1 MSSEKATNRLIAHVD
16 KVISEIDVE
25 DKRKKNATQQISID
39 YSVPFK
45 VLDNLIRTAEDSWN
59 LDEKVRLSVFYMEFY
74 LKERIENNPQLKVDR
89 VKRFLNR
96 VHLMTEEEKVRL
108 VEFIFPDINVEKG
121 FRSEKEISEGTRFN
135 FLFKL
140 LTKTA
145 EELNLAKVHW
155 QNEGIFQSPSTMGSD
170 MEPVEY
176 CSKIATNTSLPPELL
191 RDYDWIVGCFDESVD
206 DILGIASTI
215 TRITPIEYD
224 DITKTRK
231 TGLLS
236 IKDKNDGKL

>member
-1 MSSEKATNRLIAHVD
+1 
-16 KVISEIDVE
+16 
-25 DKRKKNATQQISID
+25 
-39 YSVPFK
+39 
-45 VLDNLIRTAEDSWN
+45 
-59 LDEKVRLSVFYMEFY
+59 
-74 LKERIENNPQLKVDR
+74 
-89 VKRFLNR
+89 
-96 VHLMTEEEKVRL
+96 
-108 VEFIFPDINVEKG
+108 
-121 FRSEKEISEGTRFN
+121 
-135 FLFKL
+135 
-140 LTKTA
+140 
-145 EELNLAKVHW
+145 
-155 QNEGIFQSPSTMGSD
+155 MGSD

-215 TRITPIEYD
+215 TRITPIDYD